1 MSMSLR
7 VVVPPHPLIGQ
18 WLTLL
23 RDHRT
28 PTPLFGTAL
37 AELGR
42 WLTYEA
48 CRDWL
53 PHRRQPVQTPGGITE
68 GTVIDPE
75 VALLAVPLLRQG
87 LGLWQGAQLVLPG
100 ASVAHAQ
107 LRATPE
113 SETLALEGLPDQI
126 GERVGVIVLDPVL
139 GHGRRLIT
147 VLDALERRGVVG
159 ERVRVIT
166 ALVAS
171 PGLKTLGE
179 RFPQL
184 TLYSA
189 CIDPELD
196 DQNRPLPGL
205 GDVETRLF
213 GPLEQECLG

>member
-1 MSMSLR
+1 M
-7 VVVPPHPLIGQ
+7 PLPAPAARQ
-18 WLTLL
+18 HLHN
-23 RDHRT
+23 RDVAYRGYRRDDGGWDIEGEMRDT
-28 PTPLFGTAL
+28 K
-37 AELGR
+37 
-42 WLTYEA
+42 TYDI
-48 CRDWL
+48 R
-53 PHRRQPVQTPGGITE
+53 
-68 GTVIDPE
+68 
-75 VALLAVPLLRQG
+75 
-87 LGLWQGAQLVLPG
+87 
-100 ASVAHAQ
+100 
-107 LRATPE
+107 
-113 SETLALEGLPDQI
+113 
-126 GERVGVIVLDPVL
+126 
-139 GHGRRLIT
+139 
-147 VLDALERRGVVG
+147 VVG